1 VFHRTTHLFSIVVAV
16 FLAAACASTHA
27 TMLDPSSPQR
37 ARVCAAGV
45 QLFTDESKVG
55 GPYSQVAI
63 LTWHD
68 DDPTS
73 GIEKMLKSQRK
84 KAGELGANGLILGE
98 SVQLQGRAGAFVSRP
113 AVGIFIPSDTARSR
127 AACRS

>member
-1 VFHRTTHLFSIVVAV
+1 
-16 FLAAACASTHA
+16 
-27 TMLDPSSPQR
+27 MLDPSSPQR
-37 ARVCAAGV
+37 ARVCPAGV
-45 QLFTDESKVG
+45 QLFTDEAKVG
-55 GPYSQVAI
+55 SPYSQVAI

-84 KAGELGANGLILGE
+84 KTGELGANGLILGE
-98 SVQLQGRAGAFVSRP
+98 SVQLQGRSGAFVSRP
-113 AVGIFIPSDTARSR
+113 AVAIFIPADTARSR

>member
-1 VFHRTTHLFSIVVAV
+1 MRRQLILPIV
-16 FLAAACASTHA
+16 LAAGCATTHA

-37 ARVCAAGV
+37 ARVCPAGV

-84 KAGELGANGLILGE
+84 KAGDLGANGLILGE
-98 SVQLQGRAGAFVSRP
+98 SAQLQGRRGAFVSKP
-113 AVGIFIPSDTARSR
+113 AVAIFIPADTARSR

>member
-1 VFHRTTHLFSIVVAV
+1 MRRQLLLAVV
-16 FLAAACASTHA
+16 LAAGCASTHA
-27 TMLDPSSPQR
+27 TVLDPSSPQR
-37 ARVCAAGV
+37 TRVCPAGV
-45 QLFTDESKVG
+45 QLFTDEAKVG
-55 GPYSQVAI
+55 SPYTQVAI

-98 SVQLQGRAGAFVSRP
+98 SVQLQGRSGAFVSRP
-113 AVGIFIPSDTARSR
+113 AVAIFIPSDTARSR